1 MCHAAVWHAGHSW
14 HKPLSTAG
22 WAVHVAGHANAGE
35 PRLTLLTVNQWIG
48 RRAPR
53 PLGTMTKGSVLPL
66 LAATDGQAH
75 MIFNLNDA
83 ACLLSSLFCSMWRTN
98 PILKKCAG
106 PFPPSIGAMNPY
118 GREGP
123 RTGSRSGGSI
133 WREFCCV
140 FGVSQCQSG
149 SVVMLDHH
157 GVIDTTHYPAHWQ
170 QDWARYGAGQR
181 CASK

>member
-14 HKPLSTAG
+14 HRPLSTAG
-22 WAVHVAGHANAGE
+22 WAVHVAGHANAGD

-118 GREGP
+118 GVRGLVQV
-123 RTGSRSGGSI
+123 SGMVEAS
-133 WREFCCV
+133 
-140 FGVSQCQSG
+140 GVNSAVYLGYRILS
-149 SVVMLDHH
+149 
-157 GVIDTTHYPAHWQ
+157 PAVSLCWITM
-170 QDWARYGAGQR
+170 A
-181 CASK
+181 